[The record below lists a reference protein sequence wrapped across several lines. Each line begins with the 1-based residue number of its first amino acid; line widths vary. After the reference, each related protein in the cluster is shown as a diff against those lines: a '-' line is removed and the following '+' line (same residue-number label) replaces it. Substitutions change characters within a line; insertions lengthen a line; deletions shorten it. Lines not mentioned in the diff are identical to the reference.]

1 MKRSI
6 LRGAVLALAGGVVTA
21 LSIGVPAH
29 AAVNQYAP
37 SIGTLTIVPPV
48 GKLNGAPTV
57 VASGTCPAGT
67 SLLQGFL
74 DGPTMT
80 KAVAIASNTLAL
92 GSENTSGVPFSNNLL
107 QIATNAGAVLV
118 NGHYTVS
125 LVCDP
130 GYGGAYLNQFDGAFD
145 VTGGTGTGSG
155 TDYTMTG
162 YVAPTST
169 TTLAVSPASPQN
181 VGTSLSLTATVAAS
195 AGGSTAGNVQFMDGA
210 TALGSPVATGAGG
223 VATMST
229 TALAVGTHSL
239 TAVFTSTAGT
249 TGSTSAATSYVINSA
264 PVNTTTTLASSP
276 AAPTTADVVTLTA
289 TVGPA
294 GATGTVAFMEGA
306 TTVGSAAVS
315 GGSASISLT
324 GLTAGTHSYTAAFTG
339 TGVYQNSTAAATTV
353 TVTAFSGVSTSETIV
368 TSIPAGTLTIGASG
382 VPVNLGTAAL
392 NASNSLFVA
401 GPTPMNNV
409 TITDTRA
416 GSIGWNCNGQLGN
429 FTGAIAGPT
438 HVINGENLGWAPKTV
453 TIPATMTVSAGGT
466 VAPAAGVSIGDVGT
480 QGLKSSRPL
489 ASSPA
494 GASVGTA
501 IVGADLTLNAPTTT
515 PSDTY
520 TATLTLTAI

>member
-6 LRGAVLALAGGVVTA
+6 LRGATLALAGGVVTA
-21 LSIGVPAH
+21 VSIGVPAH

-37 SIGTLTIVPPV
+37 SIGTVTLAPPTGGV
-48 GKLNGAPTV
+48 GGYPQMVT
-57 VASGTCPAGT
+57 SGVCPAST
-67 SLLQGFL
+67 TYIQGFL
-74 DGPTMT
+74 DGPGLVGGNLVASSGQMATMNT
-80 KAVAIASNTLAL
+80 TGVSASFALQTVAQNK
-92 GSENTSGVPFSNNLL
+92 
-107 QIATNAGAVLV
+107 GAVLQ
-118 NGHYTVS
+118 NGHYTISV
-125 LVCDP
+125 VCDP
-130 GYGGAYLNQFDGAFD
+130 SYGGAYTGQFDGAFD
-145 VTGGTGTGSG
+145 VTGGTGTGLG
-155 TDYTMTG
+155 TTYTMTG

-181 VGTSLSLTATVAAS
+181 VGTSLTLTATVAAS

-223 VATMST
+223 VATLST
-229 TALAVGTHSL
+229 AALAVGTHSL

-249 TGSTSAATSYVINSA
+249 TGSTSAATSYVINAA

-353 TVTAFSGVSTSETIV
+353 TVTAFTGVSTSETI
-368 TSIPAGTLTIGASG
+368 TTTIPQGILAINTAST
-382 VPVNLGTAAL
+382 PVNMGPAAL
-392 NASNSLFVA
+392 NAGATLFVA
-401 GPTPMNNV
+401 GPTPINNV
-409 TITDTRA
+409 TISDSRA
-416 GSIGWNCNGQLGN
+416 GSVGWDCNGQVGN
-429 FTGAIAGPT
+429 FKGSNPANA
-438 HVINGENLGWAPKTV
+438 INGENLGWAPKTV
-453 TIPATMTVSAGGT
+453 TVPTSMNVSAGPT
-466 VAPAAGVSIGDVGT
+466 VAPANGVATGDLGT
-480 QGLKSSRPL
+480 AGLKSTSLL
-489 ASSPA
+489 ATSPKA
-494 GASVGTA
+494 AHASVGVA
-501 IVGADLTLNAPTTT
+501 VVGADLTLQAPTTT
-515 PSDTY
+515 VADTY

>member
-1 MKRSI
+1 
-6 LRGAVLALAGGVVTA
+6 
-21 LSIGVPAH
+21 
-29 AAVNQYAP
+29 
-37 SIGTLTIVPPV
+37 
-48 GKLNGAPTV
+48 
-57 VASGTCPAGT
+57 
-67 SLLQGFL
+67 
-74 DGPTMT
+74 
-80 KAVAIASNTLAL
+80 
-92 GSENTSGVPFSNNLL
+92 
-107 QIATNAGAVLV
+107 
-118 NGHYTVS
+118 
-125 LVCDP
+125 
-130 GYGGAYLNQFDGAFD
+130 
-145 VTGGTGTGSG
+145 
-155 TDYTMTG
+155 
-162 YVAPTST
+162 
-169 TTLAVSPASPQN
+169 
-181 VGTSLSLTATVAAS
+181 
-195 AGGSTAGNVQFMDGA
+195 
-210 TALGSPVATGAGG
+210 
-223 VATMST
+223 
-229 TALAVGTHSL
+229 VGTHSL

-264 PVNTTTTLASSP
+264 PVNTTTALASSP

-324 GLTAGTHSYTAAFTG
+324 GLTAGAHTYTAAFTG

-392 NASNSLFVA
+392 NASNSLYVA

-466 VAPAAGVSIGDVGT
+466 VAPALGVAIADTGT
-480 QGLKSSRPL
+480 QGLKSSHLL